1 MITVTRRF
9 CAAALAAVL
18 LLAAAPLSPAADA
31 AFADAEGSWAAD
43 VI

>member
-31 AFADAEGSWAAD
+31 ALPTPRAAGPRT
-43 VI
+43 